1 MFSVIQEAAC
11 VYESTF
17 TMTGGTIA
25 ENEAGGDGGGVKV
38 IGGTFAMTG
47 GDIIGN
53 SAEQGGGVRV
63 YNGTFTMENGTITNN
78 TATES
83 GGGVLLN
90 KSIERGYYTGI
101 GKLTLSGGNPVIC
114 GNTAGQAAD
123 NTRFTETDLFTLAG
137 SLGDNAEVRITSP
150 DAKQY
155 ASFGTVSGTPN
166 GAEHII
172 LDEKNFTGA
181 VNGSSL
187 IWGDVTLHKH
197 DGITFVPWT
206 SSTKLPTSGN
216 YHLVCDVT
224 LTSHCALSGDL
235 NLCLNGYVIRMNGKQ
250 SAFLVENGH
259 TLNLYEDIPA
269 KHYFTV
275 SETNGVWNRD
285 DSKTAGDIRLEDIT
299 STADLTNGKVIEVTG
314 GCITGSTE
322 DGSGGGV
329 YVNGGT
335 FIMHQGNI
343 IGNKPESGGGVYV
356 RAGSFTM
363 KSGSV
368 AGNVATK
375 SDGGGVYVSDN
386 GKFVMD
392 SGLIIG
398 NSAKS
403 NGGGVLVYN
412 SAGKFTMNGGSI
424 RANHANHGGGVWN
437 GGEFLIPASTSLD
450 VSSITGNG
458 ATSGGGV
465 FAGAGCVFEIKDNA
479 QITDNTADQ
488 YGGGVYVRG
497 ASITGYDKYAGNGE
511 LFMNGGKINK
521 NLAWEDGGG
530 VYVGEPGS
538 NNLNGLFTMSAG
550 SIEENTAL
558 AHGGGVYVAG
568 GDEAFE
574 MSGGTITKN
583 KANSCSGYGIFID
596 EGTFTMTGS
605 AVITENYTTNFA
617 GAGVHVGGGNI
628 TIKNLTGTAS
638 AVAGI
643 YGNKKTSDGNDVWN
657 VDLSSYDRFTLD
669 GILSGNTVI
678 GITDH
683 GRNSKPGDIFGTA
696 ADGAGGAEHIKSDT
710 LKDRQGNPLGA
721 IIVGTSLM
729 WDDTE
734 TGEVPFVP
742 VESIPDEE
750 PTEKPTAEPTK
761 EPAEKPTEKPTA
773 EPTPEP
779 TEKPGE
785 KPYDPER
792 TGKPPEHTPTAEP
805 TPEPTKEPAEKPTE
819 KPTAEP
825 TPEPTPEPTEKPG
838 EKPDEPG
845 KTGKPPEYTPPAEPA
860 EESDE
865 LLNNP
870 SGV

>member
-1 MFSVIQEAAC
+1 MNLCLNGHIVDINGEKNSIIVVDKAYTLNIYDCTAVSHYFTVTEDYGLWKLDDTKTDGAIFIGDINADTELTTGTVIW
-11 VYESTF
+11 VYGGVI
-17 TMTGGTIA
+17 TGSK
-25 ENEAGGDGGGVKV
+25 EDGGGGALYLDDKGCKV
-38 IGGTFAMTG
+38 NLYGGN
-47 GDIIGN
+47 IIGN
-53 SAEQGGGVRV
+53 SAEDGGGV
-63 YNGTFTMENGTITNN
+63 YIDAGTFTMSGRWTYIAGNE
-78 TATES
+78 ARKDH
-83 GGGVLLN
+83 GGGVFVDDDSKFVMN
-90 KSIERGYYTGI
+90 DGGI
-101 GKLTLSGGNPVIC
+101 IGNSATSDSGDGGGVYM
-114 GNTAGQAAD
+114 D
-123 NTRFTETDLFTLAG
+123 
-137 SLGDNAEVRITSP
+137 DNAE
-150 DAKQY
+150 
-155 ASFGTVSGTPN
+155 
-166 GAEHII
+166 
-172 LDEKNFTGA
+172 FT
-181 VNGSSL
+181 
-187 IWGDVTLHKH
+187 
-197 DGITFVPWT
+197 
-206 SSTKLPTSGN
+206 
-216 YHLVCDVT
+216 
-224 LTSHCALSGDL
+224 
-235 NLCLNGYVIRMNGKQ
+235 MNGGLI
-250 SAFLVENGH
+250 AG
-259 TLNLYEDIPA
+259 NL
-269 KHYFTV
+269 
-275 SETNGVWNRD
+275 
-285 DSKTAGDIRLEDIT
+285 
-299 STADLTNGKVIEVTG
+299 ADV
-314 GCITGSTE
+314 
-322 DGSGGGV
+322 SGGGV
-329 YVNGGT
+329 YLDVSGDGEFVMKGYAEISNNTAYYGGGVGEGDGKFKMYDYSKIT
-335 FIMHQGNI
+335 DNSAA
-343 IGNKPESGGGVYV
+343 KSGGGIDMRPYKYE
-356 RAGSFTM
+356 SDL
-363 KSGSV
+363 SY
-368 AGNVATK
+368 GNADCVGVFYMYDHATI
-375 SDGGGVYVSDN
+375 S
-386 GKFVMD
+386 
-392 SGLIIG
+392 G
-398 NSAKS
+398 NSAPE
-403 NGGGVLVYN
+403 GGGIYLTGYYATGRLYN
-412 SAGKFTMNGGSI
+412 SCQVIGNYAIYDLDGDEGGK
-424 RANHANHGGGVWN
+424 
-437 GGEFLIPASTSLD
+437 
-450 VSSITGNG
+450 
-458 ATSGGGV
+458 GGGV

-750 PTEKPTAEPTK
+750 PTEKPT
-761 EPAEKPTEKPTA
+761 EKPTA